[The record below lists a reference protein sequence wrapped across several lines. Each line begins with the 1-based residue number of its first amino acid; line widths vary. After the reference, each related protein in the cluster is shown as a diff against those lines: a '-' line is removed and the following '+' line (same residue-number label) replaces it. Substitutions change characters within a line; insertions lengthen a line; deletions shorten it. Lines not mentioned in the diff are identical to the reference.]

1 MAGSRTPSQ
10 AATWELIAGVSGV
23 LSQLGVSSDDI
34 NTLGSVPAAAK
45 SQLDD
50 LQQGVKQGVDL
61 LQSKG
66 NQASGRGN
74 CYPLLCTACLCCS
87 SWRASFCEVTLWRLA
102 FVEAAERAAC
112 SGLGYPWAGIAYT
125 ARAEASQSG
134 FCSLPRA
141 AR

>member
-66 NQASGRGN
+66 NQASG
-74 CYPLLCTACLCCS
+74 A
-87 SWRASFCEVTLWRLA
+87 VTLPPLRGRHA
-102 FVEAAERAAC
+102 FGAALGGAC
-112 SGLGYPWAGIAYT
+112 VGL
-125 ARAEASQSG
+125 
-134 FCSLPRA
+134 
-141 AR
+141 